1 MQPRRRAAP
10 HRYTGCSSD
19 PSSPTGG
26 EGSLA
31 FGVPPAAVVTARRQ
45 RKPLPKV
52 AWVAIAVVTVTGLVW
67 IALLPMRQTD
77 FRVVDHELVADGGGA
92 IEGRLVRNGDAASNV
107 LVEAYLY
114 DEENRY
120 LGTAQTSVPRIA
132 GDGEA
137 TFRIPLDSR
146 VADRVSRYTVY
157 AGVRPNP
164 FAPDR

>member
-1 MQPRRRAAP
+1 M
-10 HRYTGCSSD
+10 
-19 PSSPTGG
+19 
-26 EGSLA
+26 
-31 FGVPPAAVVTARRQ
+31 TARRE

-77 FRVVDHELVADGGGA
+77 FRVVDHELVADGGTA

-114 DEENRY
+114 DDDNRY
-120 LGTAQTSVPRIA
+120 LGTAQSTVDRVPA
-132 GDGEA
+132 DGEA
-137 TFRIPLDSR
+137 DFRIPVDRRL
-146 VADRVSRYTVY
+146 ADRASRYTVY
-157 AGVRPNP
+157 AGLRPNP

>member
-1 MQPRRRAAP
+1 MTASRERKSLPR
-10 HRYTGCSSD
+10 
-19 PSSPTGG
+19 
-26 EGSLA
+26 
-31 FGVPPAAVVTARRQ
+31 
-45 RKPLPKV
+45 V
-52 AWVAIAVVTVTGLVW
+52 AWVAIGLVTVVALVW
-67 IALLPMRQTD
+67 ITLLPMRQTE
-77 FRVVDHELVADGGGA
+77 FRVVDHGLVAEDGPG
-92 IEGRLVRNGDAASNV
+92 IEGRLVRNGEAAANV

-120 LGTAQTSVPRIA
+120 LGTAQTSVPRID